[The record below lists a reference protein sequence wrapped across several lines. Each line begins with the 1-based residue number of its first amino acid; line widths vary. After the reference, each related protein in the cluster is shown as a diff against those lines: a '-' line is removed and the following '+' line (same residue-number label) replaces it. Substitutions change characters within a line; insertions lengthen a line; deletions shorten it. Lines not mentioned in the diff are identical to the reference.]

1 MNQLT
6 GPWLILGG
14 YAAGLGL
21 LLLGSRLDGR
31 RPTATALCYTASGVA
46 LSETSLYWLS
56 AGTRSDVP
64 GLLWVAFPLVIAGLA
79 AWRAYRQR
87 TWTQRLGSGSPT
99 FGVLP
104 LRGMAVGHDR
114 PADAVAAAV
123 ELDHHGHRLLGLEYG
138 LGSSGEPGFH
148 DVAKAASLADG
159 AYAMVQ
165 LRTPPVPSL
174 VITPLTGA
182 FEPERFTPLED
193 ARITRN
199 VIGSLKPD
207 ASLQRFE
214 TGTEFDRQCT
224 IMTSDP
230 DFAAAVLTPE
240 VRSLFTGDPWFRV
253 REVVFHGGSLWATE
267 AGTLTEERLFT
278 ASRRLA
284 MLAADVPA
292 GCWGDDTFTASADT
306 DEASWVGE
314 RSLTAVVRTPLNR
327 RREAAGRQALSAPS
341 LLARSVVA
349 LALVLPGLSLAGNAV
364 AALTGL
370 APEVR
375 LTVTGSLHSASGDGN
390 CSTCGHGELVDG
402 TYSYDG
408 AEYEVRDLHWMSFAA
423 LPERGDVVDVSRS
436 PLWWHPLIERD
447 DAAVFLLLVGL
458 APLLA
463 GAALARATYLPRP
476 RKTKPAQLR
485 SASNE
490 RG

>member
-1 MNQLT
+1 MDQLT

-21 LLLGSRLDGR
+21 LLLGSRFDGR

-64 GLLWVAFPLVIAGLA
+64 GVLWVAFPLVIAGLT
-79 AWRAYRQR
+79 AWRAYRQK
-87 TWTQRLGSGSPT
+87 TWTRRVGGADRAT

-104 LRGMAVGHDR
+104 SRGIAVGHDS
-114 PADAVAAAV
+114 PADAVAATV
-123 ELDHHGHRLLGLEYG
+123 ELDHHGYRLLGLEYS
-138 LGSSGEPGFH
+138 LGPSGEPGLH
-148 DVAKAASLADG
+148 GVAKNASLVDG
-159 AYAMVQ
+159 HYAMVQ
-165 LRTPPVPSL
+165 LRTPLVPSL
-174 VITPLTGA
+174 VITPLSGA

-207 ASLQRFE
+207 AQLRRFE

-240 VRSLFTGDPWFRV
+240 VLELFTGDPWFRV
-253 REVVFHGGSLWATE
+253 REVAFHGGSLWATE
-267 AGTLTEERLFT
+267 AGTLTEERLFIT
-278 ASRRLA
+278 SRRLA
-284 MLAADVPA
+284 LLAAAVPA
-292 GCWGDDTFTASADT
+292 ECWGDDTLVTSADT
-306 DEASWVGE
+306 SEASWVGK
-314 RSLTAVVRTPLNR
+314 RSLTAVIRTPLNR
-327 RREAAGRQALSAPS
+327 RREAASRQALTAPS

-349 LALVLPGLSLAGNAV
+349 LALLLPGLSVAGNAV

-375 LTVTGSLHSASGDGN
+375 LTVTGSLDSTAGDG
-390 CSTCGHGELVDG
+390 CSTCGHGELVNG

-408 AEYEVRDLHWMSFAA
+408 AEYEVSQMSWMSFAA
-423 LPERGDVVDVSRS
+423 LPKRGDVVDVARG
-436 PLWWHPLIERD
+436 PLWWHPLIERTD
-447 DAAVFLLLVGL
+447 TAVFLLLYGL
-458 APLLA
+458 APLLT

-476 RKTKPAQLR
+476 RKTKTPSVA
-485 SASNE
+485 
-490 RG
+490 